1 MEHNI
6 RNLID
11 GVYDIQKLRIATG
24 NRVVAALRGII
35 EDTGNTP
42 KTEAQREKEQKEK
55 DSILKKILGEYKNI
69 TEAYVEIYK
78 GTGSIVRAISNRG
91 GMFIKT
97 KVDYTLVEQYM
108 KLRDAED
115 GLVGVVAA
123 EVKQHPMWSAF
134 FNNVQ
139 GCGPMVAAVC
149 LAYLDPYKARH
160 ASSFW
165 KYCGL
170 DVVLDTEK
178 GEMRGNGRWHTEMRP
193 YITKQG
199 EEAEKKSLTFNPFVK
214 TKLVEVF
221 VGSVLKAHGLA
232 VAAAKKA
239 NRPEPAMSGYAKI
252 YWDYRNRRI
261 QMGDT
266 PIQQH
271 RRAARYCAK
280 MFLRD
285 MWVAWRTLEGL
296 PVSEPYEVAKLG
308 HKPHGT

>member
-1 MEHNI
+1 MEPVI

-35 EDTGNTP
+35 EDTDNAP
-42 KTEAQREKEQKEK
+42 KSNAQREKEQKEK

-69 TEAYVEIYK
+69 TDAYVDVYHN
-78 GTGSIVRAISNRG
+78 TGPIVPAISEKG
-91 GMFIKT
+91 GQYIKT

-108 KLRDAED
+108 KLKDAED
-115 GLVGVVAA
+115 GLSKVVAS
-123 EVKQHPMWSAF
+123 EVQQHPMWAAF
-134 FNNVQ
+134 FEGVK
-139 GCGPMVAAVC
+139 GCGPLMSAVC
-149 LAYLDPYKARH
+149 LAYLDPHKARH

-170 DVVLDTEK
+170 DVAYDDK
-178 GEMRGNGRWHTEMRP
+178 RGEMRGTGRWHTVEVEYSDKYGKPSVRN
-193 YITKQG
+193 
-199 EEAEKKSLTFNPFVK
+199 SLTYNPFVK
-214 TKLVEVF
+214 TKLVEVLVSSF
-221 VGSVLKAHGLA
+221 LKAGDNHYS
-232 VAAAKKA
+232 
-239 NRPEPAMSGYAKI
+239 RI
-252 YWDYRNRRI
+252 YRDYRNRRA

-266 PIQQH
+266 PVQQH
-271 RRAARYCAK
+271 RRAARYTAK

-285 MWVAWRTLEGL
+285 MWVIWRELEGL